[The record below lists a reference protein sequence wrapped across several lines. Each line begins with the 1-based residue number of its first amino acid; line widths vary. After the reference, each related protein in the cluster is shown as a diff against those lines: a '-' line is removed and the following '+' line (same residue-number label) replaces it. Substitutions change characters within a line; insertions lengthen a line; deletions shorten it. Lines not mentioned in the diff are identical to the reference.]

1 VVLTITSLHSTRP
14 GNYTV
19 TVTATGGT
27 ATYTVIVG
35 LTVLH
40 ESRLV

>member
-1 VVLTITSLHSTRP
+1 VVLAITSLHSTRP
-14 GNYTV
+14 GNYIV

-27 ATYTVIVG
+27 ETYFVIVG
-35 LTVLH
+35 ITVLH